1 MFFIFMFVHVHEKY
15 HCSLLKKKWITLR
28 RFEEEE
34 DTPMV
39 NQDEDCYDDYRTSRI
54 NKKPFMEPD
63 ATEATSTL
71 RLRQKLNRDYTGTLT

>member
-1 MFFIFMFVHVHEKY
+1 MDNP
-15 HCSLLKKKWITLR
+15 T
-28 RFEEEE
+28 FEEE
-34 DTPMV
+34 TPMV